1 MHTKKRHNLKKV
13 SSLENY
19 YIQSPNNPAEPR
31 IPIIPLTTKADK
43 RSPFYN
49 ENSDEIIPLA
59 RLIFKRK
66 QVVTQTCKKVE
77 EYQREAFNITNTSED
92 EEYKDRRRHF

>member
-1 MHTKKRHNLKKV
+1 MD
-13 SSLENY
+13 E
-19 YIQSPNNPAEPR
+19 
-31 IPIIPLTTKADK
+31 

-49 ENSDEIIPLA
+49 ENSNEIPPLA

-66 QVVTQTCKKVE
+66 KVVALQCKNAN

-92 EEYKDRRRHF
+92 EEYKDRSMNYF